1 MCDVIIRG
9 KMENNYKNEFT
20 FFVNGKKVVDSD
32 VDPSLSLLTYLR
44 DNLGLYGS
52 KMGCGEG
59 GCGACTVMVSKLE
72 SRTQK
77 IRHFTVNACLAPIG
91 TMHGLAVTTVEGIGS
106 TKSRLHPVQERLAKA
121 HGSQCGFCTPGF
133 VMSMYTLLR
142 NDPEPTMEE
151 IEENLV
157 GNLCRCTGYRPILEG
172 FRTFAKDSIVNGCG
186 KANCCQNKDK
196 KILNGDLNEHDKDKN
211 LARTTVIFD
220 PSSFTPYDPSQEVI
234 FPPELLINSQIYSQ
248 SLLLKSSNLKFYRV
262 TDLQDVLTLKT
273 SHPEAKIVVGNTEV
287 GIETKFKNQH
297 YPTIICP
304 IDIPTLTEIEVKD
317 DYINIGAAVTLS
329 ELELSLRKFVEELPD
344 SKTKILVSILEMLR
358 WFAGR
363 QIRNVAC
370 VGGNIMTGSPISD
383 LNPIFMA
390 AEAKLVLM
398 SSDSRREVLF
408 DDKFYTGYRRNIAK
422 PEEVLVSVK
431 IPLTSENTF
440 FKTFKQARRRDDDI
454 AIVNAAMKVT
464 IDIKSLRI
472 DKMLLA
478 FGGMAPTTVLAS
490 QTMKKLEGS
499 TWDESITEN
508 ALNYLSEELKLD
520 RGAPG
525 GMVDYRLTLTISFF
539 FKFYLYVCQEI
550 HDITHNNV
558 RPLTKEEKELI
569 KPYKNTPTK
578 SVQFFDEVPEGQEEI
593 DLIGRPIPHVSALK
607 QTTGEAAYI
616 DDLPKFDNELH
627 AAFVISTK
635 AHAKILNIDPSNALK
650 LEGVEGFF
658 SAKDLSEEANQTG
671 VIVRDEEVFASKEVH
686 CVGQIIGLVLAT
698 NRQLAQKAAKMVEIK
713 YEELPNPIFTI
724 EDAINANSLW
734 DPLII
739 EDGNIEKGF
748 SDSKYVLEGEIHIG
762 GQEHF
767 YLETNVH
774 IVIPKEDDEI
784 ELISSTQGASDL
796 QTLVARTLG
805 IRSNRVYCKVK
816 RIGGG
821 FGGKQSRSILVAIP
835 LAVAASKMKK
845 PVRLLLERDED
856 MVITGGRNPFLAK
869 WKVGFDDNGKILALN
884 TEFYAN
890 AGYCLD
896 LSEAVIMKTVF
907 NVNNV
912 YKIPNLRVK
921 GQCCKTNLP
930 SNTAF
935 RGFGNPQ
942 AVFVMENIVTDI
954 CNYLHLPQ
962 TKVREVN
969 MYDKATQ
976 VTHFG
981 QKITKNCARECWKQV
996 CKQSDYEKRLSF
1008 VEKFNSENIYKKRG
1022 ISVIPLKFG
1031 VSYEVTFLNQS
1042 GALVLV
1048 YADGSVLLSHGGM
1061 EMGQGLHTKMLQI
1074 ASRVFEIP
1082 IEDIY
1087 IAETSTDK
1095 VPNTTPTAA
1104 SVSSDLNGMAVLYA
1118 CKKILKRIQPYKE
1131 KMADKSWKDW
1141 IHAAYM
1147 DRVSLSATGFY
1158 KTPNLTEYDFKEGK
1172 PANPFN
1178 YFAFGAAASEVEID
1192 CLTGDHTV
1200 LRTDIVMDVGKSLNP
1215 AIDIGQIEGAF
1226 MQGYG
1231 LFTLEQLLYTS
1242 SGELLTK
1249 GPGTYKIPSAHD
1261 IPREFN
1267 VTLLRESSNDRAV
1280 YSSKAVGE
1288 PPLLSAV
1295 SVFLAIKMAVKSTRK
1310 EEVFPFDS
1318 PATSERIRM
1327 ACSDWITNKMKFPT
1341 NGPFVPWSMEV

>member
-1 MCDVIIRG
+1 MNRILKDDFYIICI
-9 KMENNYKNEFT
+9 F
-20 FFVNGKKVVDSD
+20 
-32 VDPSLSLLTYLR
+32 YLR
-44 DNLGLYGS
+44 NFIYL
-52 KMGCGEG
+52 
-59 GCGACTVMVSKLE
+59 
-72 SRTQK
+72 Q
-77 IRHFTVNACLAPIG
+77 
-91 TMHGLAVTTVEGIGS
+91 
-106 TKSRLHPVQERLAKA
+106 
-121 HGSQCGFCTPGF
+121 
-133 VMSMYTLLR
+133 
-142 NDPEPTMEE
+142 
-151 IEENLV
+151 
-157 GNLCRCTGYRPILEG
+157 
-172 FRTFAKDSIVNGCG
+172 
-186 KANCCQNKDK
+186 
-196 KILNGDLNEHDKDKN
+196 
-211 LARTTVIFD
+211 
-220 PSSFTPYDPSQEVI
+220 
-234 FPPELLINSQIYSQ
+234 INSQIYSQ

-273 SHPEAKIVVGNTEV
+273 SHPEAKVVVGNTEV
-287 GIETKFKNQH
+287 GMIKKIRILFRLHLECIETKFKNQH

-329 ELELSLRKFVEELPD
+329 DLELSLRKFVEELP
-344 SKTKILVSILEMLR
+344 
-358 WFAGR
+358 
-363 QIRNVAC
+363 
-370 VGGNIMTGSPISD
+370 GGNIMTGSPISD

-398 SSDSRREVLF
+398 SAVTTIIIILFIFSFINLDSRREVSF

-431 IPLTSENTF
+431 IPLTSE
-440 FKTFKQARRRDDDI
+440 
-454 AIVNAAMKVT
+454 
-464 IDIKSLRI
+464 
-472 DKMLLA
+472 
-478 FGGMAPTTVLAS
+478 
-490 QTMKKLEGS
+490 KLEGS

-558 RPLTKEEKELI
+558 RPLTKEEKALI
-569 KPYKNTPTK
+569 KPYKNIPTK
-578 SVQFFDEVPEGQEEI
+578 SVQFFDEASQEEI

-635 AHAKILNIDPSNALK
+635 VHAKILNIDPSNALK

-658 SAKDLSEEANQTG
+658 SAKDLSEGLYGSMHSPQISNSTSSRSLNRIQNQG
-671 VIVRDEEVFASKEVH
+671 IRIS
-686 CVGQIIGLVLAT
+686 VGAF
-698 NRQLAQKAAKMVEIK
+698 R
-713 YEELPNPIFTI
+713 
-724 EDAINANSLW
+724 NSAC
-734 DPLII
+734 
-739 EDGNIEKGF
+739 
-748 SDSKYVLEGEIHIG
+748 
-762 GQEHF
+762 
-767 YLETNVH
+767 
-774 IVIPKEDDEI
+774 
-784 ELISSTQGASDL
+784 STQGASDL

-869 WKVGFDDNGKILALN
+869 WKVGFDDNGKILALS

-896 LSEAVIMKTVF
+896 LSEAVIMKAVF

-954 CNYLHLPQ
+954 CIYLHLPQ

-1074 ASRVFEIP
+1074 ASRVLEIP

-1104 SVSSDLNGMAVLYA
+1104 SVSSDLNGMAVL
-1118 CKKILKRIQPYKE
+1118 
-1131 KMADKSWKDW
+1131 
-1141 IHAAYM
+1141 
-1147 DRVSLSATGFY
+1147 
-1158 KTPNLTEYDFKEGK
+1158 TPNLTEYDFKEGK

-1249 GPGTYKIPSAHD
+1249 GPGTYKIPSDLHVGAHD

-1327 ACSDWITNKMKFPT
+1327 ACSDWITNK
-1341 NGPFVPWSMEV
+1341 

>member
-1 MCDVIIRG
+1 M
-9 KMENNYKNEFT
+9 
-20 FFVNGKKVVDSD
+20 
-32 VDPSLSLLTYLR
+32 
-44 DNLGLYGS
+44 
-52 KMGCGEG
+52 
-59 GCGACTVMVSKLE
+59 
-72 SRTQK
+72 
-77 IRHFTVNACLAPIG
+77 
-91 TMHGLAVTTVEGIGS
+91 
-106 TKSRLHPVQERLAKA
+106 
-121 HGSQCGFCTPGF
+121 
-133 VMSMYTLLR
+133 
-142 NDPEPTMEE
+142 
-151 IEENLV
+151 
-157 GNLCRCTGYRPILEG
+157 
-172 FRTFAKDSIVNGCG
+172 
-186 KANCCQNKDK
+186 
-196 KILNGDLNEHDKDKN
+196 
-211 LARTTVIFD
+211 
-220 PSSFTPYDPSQEVI
+220 
-234 FPPELLINSQIYSQ
+234 NSQIYSQ
-248 SLLLKSSNLKFYRV
+248 SLLLKNSNLKFYRV
-262 TDLQDVLTLKT
+262 TDLQDVLALKT
-273 SHPEAKIVVGNTEV
+273 SHPEAKIVVGNTEYKTFISK

-329 ELELSLRKFVEELPD
+329 DLELSLRKFVEELP
-344 SKTKILVSILEMLR
+344 
-358 WFAGR
+358 G
-363 QIRNVAC
+363 NC

-390 AEAKLVLM
+390 AEAKLLLM
-398 SSDSRREVLF
+398 SADSRREVSF

-440 FKTFKQARRRDDDI
+440 FKTFKQSRRRDDDI

-558 RPLTKEEKELI
+558 RSLSKEEKALI
-569 KPYKNTPTK
+569 KPYKNIPTK
-578 SVQFFDEVPEGQEEI
+578 SVQFFDE
-593 DLIGRPIPHVSALK
+593 
-607 QTTGEAAYI
+607 
-616 DDLPKFDNELH
+616 
-627 AAFVISTK
+627 
-635 AHAKILNIDPSNALK
+635 AK
-650 LEGVEGFF
+650 
-658 SAKDLSEEANQTG
+658 EANKTG

-698 NRQLAQKAAKMVEIK
+698 NRQLAQKVAKMVEIK

-748 SDSKYVLEGEIHIG
+748 SDSKHVLEGEIHIG

-835 LAVAASKMKK
+835 LAVAASKMKR

-896 LSEAVIMKTVF
+896 LSEAVIMKAVF

-954 CNYLHLPQ
+954 CNYLHLSQ

-969 MYDKATQ
+969 MYDKSTQ

-981 QKITKNCARECWKQV
+981 QEITKNCVRECWKQV

-1031 VSYEVTFLNQS
+1031 VSYEVSFLNQS

-1074 ASRVFEIP
+1074 ASRVLEIP

-1104 SVSSDLNGMAVLYA
+1104 SVSSDLNGMAILYA

-1141 IHAAYM
+1141 INAAFM

-1158 KTPNLTEYDFKEGK
+1158 KVHGQQNKRFFCKLPQSHKNLSYHVDLN
-1172 PANPFN
+1172 ALVPFLQTC
-1178 YFAFGAAASEVEID
+1178 IW
-1192 CLTGDHTV
+1192 V

-1249 GPGTYKIPSAHD
+1249 GPGTYKIPTYMYAGTHD

-1327 ACSDWITNKMKFPT
+1327 ACRDWITSKIKFPT